1 MSKITMTHII
11 IHWHEFSSNYNVIPE
26 ETKFNSFAEA
36 HTAIRNIYHND
47 PQKVT
52 CIGGYDK
59 LKFSIYFADGESYEQ
74 GRLDIS
80 EREDNPFTSENI
92 IGSHCIEFLTYMAE
106 KENSESAKEMLEKYS
121 FEDVSESDLKP
132 ELIFQKRIGDVDYR
146 LEYDDV
152 FSSMKEK
159 QYFLVVDDELEEGI
173 YSLENSEE
181 ALDSL
186 ILKYME
192 IELPT
197 TPKQMIDLIAHIYNI
212 GFQDRDKEIQNLIGS
227 LNTVI
232 ADYN

>member
-11 IHWHEFSSNYNVIPE
+11 IHWHEFSSSYNVIPE
-26 ETKFNSFAEA
+26 ETKFNSFTEA
-36 HTAIRNIYHND
+36 HKAICNIYHND
-47 PQKVT
+47 PLRVAR
-52 CIGGYDK
+52 IGGYDK
-59 LKFSIYFADGESYEQ
+59 LKFSIYFADSESYEQ

-80 EREDNPFTSENI
+80 AREDNPFDSDNV
-92 IGSHCIEFLTYMAE
+92 IGSHCIDFLTCEAE
-106 KENSESAKEMLEKYS
+106 AGDIIAREMLEKYS
-121 FEDVSESDLKP
+121 FEDDLKP

-159 QYFLVVDDELEEGI
+159 QYFLVVDDELEEDI
-173 YSLENSEE
+173 YSLENSED

-197 TPKQMIDLIAHIYNI
+197 TPKQMIDLIAHVYNI
-212 GFQDRDKEIQNLIGS
+212 GFQDKAKEIQNLIGS

-232 ADYN
+232 ADFN